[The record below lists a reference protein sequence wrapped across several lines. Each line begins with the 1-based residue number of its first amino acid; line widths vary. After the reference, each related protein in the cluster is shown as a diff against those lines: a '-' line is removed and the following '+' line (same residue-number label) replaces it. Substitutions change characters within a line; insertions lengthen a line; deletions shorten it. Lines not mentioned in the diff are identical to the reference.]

1 MTTNNRSI
9 NISRENV
16 SGKCDLKC
24 AYNFKYTQSNSTAKN
39 NGVNITLTYDNT
51 SVPPVLYNNQPYI
64 VSNVVI
70 NCPSVHYF
78 NGSQIFGE
86 ITIEHS
92 PVKGGP
98 NLYVCIPI
106 NSSTESSD
114 ATIILDEIIESVATN
129 APVEGETT
137 NLNLSNYNLQNIV
150 PNKPFYSYTDA
161 QNTEWIVFGILY
173 AIPLNS
179 NTLNTLSQ
187 IIKPYPIPMQGGP
200 LFYNSSGPN
209 SGTAL
214 GDGIY
219 IKCNPTG
226 SSKEEVPVEYSKN
239 TPSYDL
245 INLLQSPATS
255 LLVQVIIGC
264 ILFIIVFAVFSYI
277 YSLIISD
284 TIKAPSNFI
293 P

>member
-1 MTTNNRSI
+1 MSNQNI
-9 NISRENV
+9 NITSENV
-16 SGKCDLKC
+16 QGKCDLKC
-24 AYNFKYTQSNSTAKN
+24 SYSYNYSESSLTATN
-39 NGVNITLTYDNT
+39 IGVEIQLTYDN
-51 SVPPVLYNNQPYI
+51 SNGSPVTYNNQKYN
-64 VSNVVI
+64 VSNI
-70 NCPSVHYF
+70 TIACPSLHNF
-78 NGSQIFGE
+78 NGYQSAAE
-86 ITIEHS
+86 ILINHV
-92 PVKGGP
+92 PVTGGP
-98 NLYVCIPI
+98 QLNVAIPI
-106 NSSTESSD
+106 TSSTEASTASNLI
-114 ATIILDEIIESVATN
+114 TEIIQSVSTN
-129 APVEGETT
+129 APSQGSST
-137 NLNLSNYNLQNIV
+137 NLKIDGFSLQKIV